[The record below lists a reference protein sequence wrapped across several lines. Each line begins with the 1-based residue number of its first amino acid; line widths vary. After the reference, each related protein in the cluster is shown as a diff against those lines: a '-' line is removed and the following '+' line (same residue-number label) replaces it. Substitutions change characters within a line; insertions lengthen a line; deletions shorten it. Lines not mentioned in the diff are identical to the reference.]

1 MYIGTM
7 AISDR
12 EKCEMILD
20 EMDSLLV
27 DIGMQWDTR
36 HYSSESVSKKV
47 GKLQESVLEFKFFY
61 RKYIERCE
69 KESKFVK
76 DIEERLKKNE

>member
-1 MYIGTM
+1 METN
-7 AISDR
+7 DR

-36 HYSSESVSKKV
+36 HYSPLLVLEKIR
-47 GKLQESVLEFKFFY
+47 KLQETILNFNFFY
-61 RKYIERCE
+61 KKYVERCE
-69 KESKFVK
+69 EESNLTNDIKEH
-76 DIEERLKKNE
+76 LKGND